1 MQDKS
6 RRQFFVSQDIYAS
19 LSQRF
24 LNLLIDTLMQLI
36 LFFMVLV
43 FIVANAEANG
53 DKSFINKLETN
64 TILQYTI
71 TTCIALL
78 YYNICE
84 VFTAR
89 TVGKLFTQTIV
100 VDENGEKPNHETILI
115 RSLCRL
121 IPFNA
126 LSFLGISG
134 RGWHDTISKT
144 YVVNKK
150 LLVEKKRLFDALEQN
165 QNEAEYD

>member
-1 MQDKS
+1 MQENNKK
-6 RRQFFVSQDIYAS
+6 QFKVSADIFAS

-36 LFFMVLV
+36 LFFIVLV
-43 FIVANAEANG
+43 FMAANAQASG
-53 DKSFINKLETN
+53 DKTFIANFEN
-64 TILQYTI
+64 NNILQYSITI
-71 TTCIALL
+71 AIALF
-78 YYNICE
+78 YYNFFEI
-84 VFTAR
+84 VLAR
-89 TVGKLFTQTIV
+89 TVGKYFTQTIV
-100 VDENGEKPNHETILI
+100 VDENGEKPNSETILV

-134 RGWHDTISKT
+134 RGWHDSISKT

-150 LLVEKKRLFDALEQN
+150 LLDEKKRLFYALEQN
-165 QNEAEYD
+165 VNEA

>member
-1 MQDKS
+1 MQESNQK
-6 RRQFFVSQDIYAS
+6 QFKVSADIFAS

-24 LNLLIDTLMQLI
+24 LNLLIDTVMQLI
-36 LFFMVLV
+36 LFFIVLV
-43 FIVANAEANG
+43 FIAANAQASG
-53 DKSFINKLETN
+53 DMTFISNFETN
-64 TILQYTI
+64 TILQYSITI
-71 TTCIALL
+71 CIALF
-78 YYNICE
+78 YYN
-84 VFTAR
+84 VFEIFSAR
-89 TVGKLFTQTIV
+89 TVGKWITQTIV
-100 VDENGEKPNHETILI
+100 VDENGEKPNSETILV

-150 LLVEKKRLFDALEQN
+150 LLDEKKHYFYTLDKTATE
-165 QNEAEYD
+165 E

>member
-1 MQDKS
+1 MQSKTS
-6 RRQFFVSQDIYAS
+6 KKFQVSSDIFAS
-19 LSQRF
+19 LGQRF
-24 LNLLIDTLMQLI
+24 LNLIIDTVMQLL
-36 LFFMVLV
+36 LFFVVLM
-43 FIVANAEANG
+43 FMVANAQANG
-53 DKSFINKLETN
+53 DLTFISNLEKN

-71 TTCIALL
+71 TTVISLI
-78 YYNICE
+78 YYNFFEI
-84 VFTAR
+84 VTAR
-89 TVGKLFTQTIV
+89 TVGKYLTQTIV

-144 YVVNKK
+144 YVVNKNQ
-150 LLVEKKRLFDALEQN
+150 LEEKKRLFYKDNAV
-165 QNEAEYD
+165 

>member
-1 MQDKS
+1 MQES
-6 RRQFFVSQDIYAS
+6 NQQQFKVSTDIFAS

-36 LFFMVLV
+36 LFFIVLV
-43 FIVANAEANG
+43 FMAANAQASG
-53 DKSFINKLETN
+53 DKTFIANFEKN
-64 TILQYTI
+64 TILQYSITI
-71 TTCIALL
+71 AIALF
-78 YYNICE
+78 YYN
-84 VFTAR
+84 VFEIASAR
-89 TVGKLFTQTIV
+89 SVGKWITQTIV
-100 VDENGEKPNHETILI
+100 VDENGEKPNSETILV

-150 LLVEKKRLFDALEQN
+150 LLDEKKRLFISIENNL
-165 QNEAEYD
+165 NEIQS

>member
-1 MQDKS
+1 MQEQNQK
-6 RRQFFVSQDIYAS
+6 QFKVTEDILAT

-24 LNLLIDTLMQLI
+24 LNLMIDTAMQLV
-36 LFFMVLV
+36 LFFVVLV
-43 FIVANAEANG
+43 FIVANAEAKG
-53 DKSFINKLETN
+53 DNNFMTNLEHN
-64 TILQYTI
+64 RILQYTI

-100 VDENGEKPNHETILI
+100 VDEHGEKPNHETILI

-150 LLVEKKRLFDALEQN
+150 LLAEKKRMFAPEQN
-165 QNEAEYD
+165 EGQHD

>member
-1 MQDKS
+1 MPNSSKP
-6 RRQFFVSQDIYAS
+6 FKVSSDIFAS

-24 LNLLIDTLMQLI
+24 LNLIIDTVMQLL
-36 LFFMVLV
+36 LFFVVLV
-43 FIVANAEANG
+43 FMVANAQDSGDEA
-53 DKSFINKLETN
+53 FIANFEKN

-71 TTCIALL
+71 TTIISLL
-78 YYNICE
+78 YYNFFEI
-84 VFTAR
+84 VTAR
-89 TVGKLFTQTIV
+89 TIGKYVTQTIV

-144 YVVNKK
+144 FVVNKNQ
-150 LLVEKKRLFDALEQN
+150 LEEKKRLFYKDN
-165 QNEAEYD
+165 SV